1 MTKSVPCNIYTGKL
15 FTIDKLQRI
24 KLVTYSA
31 YLAEDTSAA
40 LADLTLS
47 AAVIL
52 RASMPENALTL
63 FRSLP
68 IHSHLY
74 LTPSRVLHLNET
86 YALEYGVHD
95 DALMLL
101 LASVAAA
108 DAAANAACD
117 ACASSLVADLA
128 RT

>member
-1 MTKSVPCNIYTGKL
+1 M
-15 FTIDKLQRI
+15 
-24 KLVTYSA
+24 
-31 YLAEDTSAA
+31 
-40 LADLTLS
+40 
-47 AAVIL
+47 
-52 RASMPENALTL
+52 
-63 FRSLP
+63 
-68 IHSHLY
+68 
-74 LTPSRVLHLNET
+74 NET